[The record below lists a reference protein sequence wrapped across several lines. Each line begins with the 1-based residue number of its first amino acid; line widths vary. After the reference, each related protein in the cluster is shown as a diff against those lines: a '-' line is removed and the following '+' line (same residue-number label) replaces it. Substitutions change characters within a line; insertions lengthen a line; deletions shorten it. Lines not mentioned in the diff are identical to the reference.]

1 ELGFGLGFGGAVTFE
16 RALRSRRVGRAVAAE
31 TIVMETD
38 SPDIPPQW
46 RYRTAEARAAGAT
59 MRNEP
64 AELAR
69 IGAELAALRGE
80 PVEALAAATTANAIA
95 SLPRLAGLVMGADD
109 A

>member
-1 ELGFGLGFGGAVTFE
+1 
-16 RALRSRRVGRAVAAE
+16 
-31 TIVMETD
+31 METD
-38 SPDIPPQW
+38 SPDIAPQW

-80 PVEALAAATTANAIA
+80 PVEAFAAATTANAIA
-95 SLPRLAGLVMGADD
+95 TLPRLVGLRAEDGDG
-109 A
+109 

>member
-1 ELGFGLGFGGAVTFE
+1 
-16 RALRSRRVGRAVAAE
+16 
-31 TIVMETD
+31 METD

-69 IGAELAALRGE
+69 IGAELAGLRGE
-80 PVEALAAATTANAIA
+80 TVEALAARDDSERGRVAAA
-95 SLPRLAGLVMGADD
+95 PRRPARRRTHA
-109 A
+109 